1 MKPSVSIVIPCL
13 DDRDL
18 LRTNLPALLEE
29 LAARDL
35 SDEVI
40 LVDDTGEKLLS
51 EWAQKEFPTC
61 IVVSQARN
69 AGFARALK
77 RGINAAKNDLVFCMN
92 PDVRVHLGFLD
103 PLIECMAEEDVFAV
117 APKVLLDGKDAIES
131 ITELNYSAGSVELVQ
146 PGLSSEPTGDSSAKR
161 PIVFAVGGT
170 SLISKSAFLA
180 MDGMNPLYEPF
191 YLEDLDLCFRAWL
204 AGKRVLYQ
212 PASVVEHHH
221 RGTIGKLVEPEF
233 VRAIIEKNRLL
244 FQWSFLDEPDLLE
257 EHIGDLYRRAT
268 DAWLGDSREELI
280 WILLALDQFKEALAA
295 RKPASKRKLSFRE
308 VLAATSGLRASGGE

>member
-1 MKPSVSIVIPCL
+1 MSASVSIVIPCL

-18 LRTNLPALLEE
+18 LTENLPVLLEE
-29 LAARDL
+29 LAARGL

-40 LVDDTGEKLLS
+40 LVDDTGDKLLS
-51 EWAQKEFPTC
+51 DWAQKKFPTC
-61 IVVSQARN
+61 RVVSQSRN

-77 RGINAAKNDLVFCMN
+77 RGIIAAKNDLVFCMN

-103 PLIECMAEEDVFAV
+103 PLVECMTEEDVFAV

-131 ITELNYSAGSVELVQ
+131 ITELDYSAGSVELLQ
-146 PGLSSEPTGDSSAKR
+146 PGLSSDRGSDSTEPR

-170 SLISKSAFLA
+170 SLISKAAFLA

-204 AGKRVLYQ
+204 TGKRVLYQ

-257 EHIGDLYRRAT
+257 AHIGDLYRRAT
-268 DAWLGDSREELI
+268 DAWLGDSRDELV
-280 WILLALDQFKEALAA
+280 WILLALDQFTEALAA
-295 RKPASKRKLSFRE
+295 RKPARKRKLSFRE
-308 VLAATSGLRASGGE
+308 VLKASSDSGASSGE